1 MFDGLGRPFHMDG
14 FCRTGQAARSGY
26 EGAKKDVPTET
37 CIVSVVMNIKRDLNC
52 MISLTDIRFIILLS
66 DCYLLLCRW
75 ARKNPTMPHLS
86 IFVYCGKSSFQVLVL
101 HIQTLDIANDI
112 RYL

>member
-52 MISLTDIRFIILLS
+52 MISLTDIRFIILLN

-75 ARKNPTMPHLS
+75 ARKTPQCLILAFLFVVVNLLFKS
-86 IFVYCGKSSFQVLVL
+86 GFCIFKL
-101 HIQTLDIANDI
+101 
-112 RYL
+112 

>member
-1 MFDGLGRPFHMDG
+1 MFDGLRRPFHMDG

-37 CIVSVVMNIKRDLNC
+37 CIVSVVMNIRRDLNC

-66 DCYLLLCRW
+66 DCYLLFCRW
-75 ARKNPTMPHLS
+75 ARKTPQCLILAFLFIVVNLLFKS
-86 IFVYCGKSSFQVLVL
+86 WFCIFKL
-101 HIQTLDIANDI
+101 
-112 RYL
+112 